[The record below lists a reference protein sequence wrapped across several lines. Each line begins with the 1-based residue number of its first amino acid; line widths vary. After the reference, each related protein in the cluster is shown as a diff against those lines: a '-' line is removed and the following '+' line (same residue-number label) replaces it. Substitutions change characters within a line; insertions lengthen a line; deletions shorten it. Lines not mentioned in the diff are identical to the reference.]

1 LKDRQYN
8 GQKKK
13 TNNELQNITHTTI
26 DRETQ
31 TQGDLGEEV
40 AFNTCGFILPP
51 SPSDTNL
58 FLPLKF

>member
-40 AFNTCGFILPP
+40 ALVRLIFSLVK
-51 SPSDTNL
+51 SEVE
-58 FLPLKF
+58 